1 MRPISRMMPRMIASI
16 GGNCHSLIKM
26 RGNFATELHARA
38 IVLMLKLRDQGNEG
52 TACFAP

>member
-1 MRPISRMMPRMIASI
+1 MIASI

-38 IVLMLKLRDQGNEG
+38 IVLMLTLRDQGNEG